1 MRLLILAIPI
11 ALMIAVSVAAVFVS
25 LPLDVDRIHADITL
39 DESHR
44 AFKLTND
51 SFMHFGTI
59 GLDNSATRAITIQ
72 NIRSQA
78 ITATVYIDGPE
89 WLTVSENK
97 LRLEPDEVREVIF
110 TAEPFDDEEYGHY
123 EWNITVVY
131 RRW

>member
-1 MRLLILAIPI
+1 MRLLLLAIPI
-11 ALMIAVSVAAVFVS
+11 GLMIIVSVAAVYVS
-25 LPLDVDRIHADITL
+25 LPLDVDRVYADITL
-39 DESHR
+39 DESQR

-59 GLDNSATRAITIQ
+59 GLDNSATRAITIE
-72 NIRSQA
+72 NIRSQP

-89 WLTVSENK
+89 WLTVNENK
-97 LRLEPDEVREVIF
+97 ARLEPGEVREIIF
-110 TAEPFDDEEYGHY
+110 TAEPFGDEEYGHY